1 MSAACEQR
9 CSMRLRRIAK
19 EDTLYADRQTKP
31 YCRLTGA
38 GVAWLFTLVLG
49 AVTSCV
55 GAETTEGP
63 DVISEEGLAPEVTD
77 RGNAALE
84 TETEAAAAAACP
96 TFDGT
101 WQNDEAT
108 FTAAIAPAT
117 QVDFSKRADGTTP
130 TVTADVPSDE
140 YLSCCGIRLDYV
152 GQPGGR
158 LRWVGNSL
166 IGLSILGKCP
176 TKDECREPSG
186 IRITFVPATTA
197 AGFVR
202 GSFQTA
208 AMFEKQNAQIST
220 MGKSGNFLGYQSAV
234 PIDHAEVKRIF
245 VGARLD
251 RLVYHR
257 CL

>member
-1 MSAACEQR
+1 
-9 CSMRLRRIAK
+9 MRPRRIAK
-19 EDTLYADRQTKP
+19 EDALYADRQTKP
-31 YCRLTGA
+31 YRRLTGA
-38 GVAWLFTLVLG
+38 GVTWLVTIVLG

-55 GAETTEGP
+55 GAETIEGP

-77 RGNAALE
+77 RSNAALE
-84 TETEAAAAAACP
+84 VAAAAACP

-101 WQNDEAT
+101 WQSDEAT

-130 TVTADVPSDE
+130 TVTTTVPSDE

-152 GQPGGR
+152 GTPGGR
-158 LRWVGNSL
+158 LRWVGNSS

-186 IRITFVPATTA
+186 IRITFVPGATA

-208 AMFEKQNAQIST
+208 AMFDKQNAQIST
-220 MGKSGNFLGYQSAV
+220 MGPSANFLGYQSAV

-245 VGARLD
+245 VGGRLD